1 MADTM
6 QELGKTGLV
15 EWFGVIQEDFLRDL
29 RGRKGYTKFD
39 EMRRNSP
46 VVFALLNAI
55 EQSIRSVDW
64 EFTSE
69 EGDEDPRLEI
79 LRDSI
84 DNMTFSLNDHITSA
98 LTMLPFGFSIFEIVY
113 RREGSRILW
122 RKFGFRGQ
130 DTVYRWL
137 FDDEGGIEGFVQ
149 RTSKGEEVTIPIEKL
164 LLYRTKVEKNNPEG
178 WSILRSGYVP
188 YYYAKNISAIEAI
201 GIERDMNGLPVITL
215 PEGAN
220 PDEDDSNSDA
230 SKAAK
235 VVRNIR
241 ADEQAGLVIPFGWE
255 FTLASTQSNRLW
267 DTSAIISRHEKR
279 ILMSALA
286 QFLVL
291 GMDQIGALSL
301 SEDQTDFFN
310 MSVNTTADIISDTFT
325 KFAIP
330 RLMALNGF
338 DAEGLK
344 LEHSPAGDVNIETL
358 TKSLQAVAP
367 NITWT
372 AEDEVWLRSIFR
384 LPEKSVEEIEELRQE
399 RKEEMEQLRQPMVQN
414 EDEESDDMT
423 AVHYA
428 AGTAPDDDQRRKQ
441 EGRLRRIMKRY
452 WTDQKKRIVKGSKSV
467 LPN

>member
-1 MADTM
+1 MANTM
-6 QELGKTGLV
+6 KEIGKTGLV

-46 VVFALLNAI
+46 VVYALLNAI

-64 EFTSE
+64 QLTSE

-79 LRDSI
+79 LRDSV
-84 DNMTFSLNDHITSA
+84 DTMAFSLNDHIVSA

-122 RKFGFRGQ
+122 RKFAFRGQ

-137 FDDEGGIEGFVQ
+137 FDDEGGLEGFIQ
-149 RTSKGEEVTIPIEKL
+149 RTSKGEEVTIPIEKM

-188 YYYAKNISAIEAI
+188 YYYAKNIQAIEAI

-215 PEGAN
+215 PESAGT
-220 PDEDDSNSDA
+220 DENDDNSDA

-241 ADEQAGLVIPFGWE
+241 ADEQAGLVLPNGWE
-255 FTLASTQSNRLW
+255 FELASTQSNRLW
-267 DTSAIISRHEKR
+267 DTSAVISRHEKR

-310 MSVNTTADIISDTFT
+310 MSVNTTADIIGDTFT

-338 DAEGLK
+338 DAQGLK
-344 LEHSPAGDVNIETL
+344 LEHSLAGDINIDIL
-358 TKSLQAVAP
+358 SKSLQAVAP

-372 AEDEVWLRSIFR
+372 AEDEQWLRSAFG
-384 LPEKSVEEIEELRQE
+384 LPEKSVEEIEEIRQE
-399 RKEEMEQLRQPMVQN
+399 RKEEMEQLRRPLVQN

-423 AVHYA
+423 AYFA
-428 AGTAPDDDQRRKQ
+428 ADTAPDDDQRRKK
-441 EGRLRRIMKRY
+441 EGRLRRIMAKY
-452 WTDQKKRIVKGSKSV
+452 WAGQKKRIVKGSKSV